1 MANKLVMT
9 CLPYFAFI
17 LYAINR
23 GTSFTQALF
32 MNCDHSLLTYSF
44 YKRPGFVLK
53 LFRIRLR
60 EIMKINAVPALI
72 LGFGLALVLLVSG
85 GTDQPV
91 NYVVL
96 VVSMVCMSLFFS
108 VHYLTIYYLLQPY
121 TVGTE
126 LKGGTYKL
134 VSIAT
139 YMVCYF
145 LMQLR
150 MPTLV
155 FGGMTIV
162 FCVLYSVVACILVY
176 KLAPKTFRLRMG

>member
-1 MANKLVMT
+1 M
-9 CLPYFAFI
+9 
-17 LYAINR
+17 
-23 GTSFTQALF
+23 
-32 MNCDHSLLTYSF
+32 
-44 YKRPGFVLK
+44 
-53 LFRIRLR
+53 
-60 EIMKINAVPALI
+60 
-72 LGFGLALVLLVSG
+72 
-85 GTDQPV
+85 
-91 NYVVL
+91 
-96 VVSMVCMSLFFS
+96 
-108 VHYLTIYYLLQPY
+108 
-121 TVGTE
+121 GTE